1 MYPHSLDNKLFRHSF
16 NFTNSD
22 KVLKNLISDEK
33 RFENFSKKGAEVFF
47 DYSRQLID
55 STSLE
60 LLYELASIN
69 GVKEKFLSMC
79 RGEIVNKTEKR
90 EALHTLCR
98 ANESSHPLYSEIK
111 RVKNEIKDYSLKIHE
126 GKFLSSNGKRF
137 ENICVVGIGGSNLG
151 TEFVITALSHRE
163 KYLNP
168 FFISTCDPGEFFS
181 FNKKAEIETTLFIII
196 SKSYTTREV
205 MINESLIINELIKN
219 NLDPKKHIVRITAK
233 DSPGDLPEF
242 KVFHMFDSIGGRYS
256 VSSAV
261 GGLPISLVYGFDV
274 FEEFLNGMHEMDDY
288 CKNSDIKENICLKA
302 ALIDIWN
309 SVYLDLPA
317 LAIIPY
323 SSYLE
328 KLHFHIQQLY
338 MESNGK
344 KISENNDFLNYNT
357 SMIIFGETG
366 SKAQHSFFQLFH
378 QGRSIPVEFIGVLSC
393 PHKDFF
399 HYQNLSGN
407 DELFANLLAQ
417 ADVLAAGRDENSP
430 QKKCLGNRPSSIIT
444 INNLNPDSIGRL
456 VSFYEARTVMA
467 GFLWNIN
474 PFDQF
479 GVEAG
484 KILANEK
491 REVLK
496 KALNHNIFPE
506 NNKSDNYY
514 ARALASGKNI

>member
-16 NFTNSD
+16 NFSNSD
-22 KVLKNLISDEK
+22 KVLKNLISDDK

-55 STSLE
+55 ETSLK
-60 LLYELASIN
+60 LLYELAEKSC
-69 GVKEKFLSMC
+69 VKDKFLSMC
-79 RGEIVNKTEKR
+79 KGEIVNKTEKR

-98 ANESSHPLYSEIK
+98 SNQSSHPLFKEIK
-111 RVKNEIKDYSLKIHE
+111 RVKNEIKEFSKKIHE
-126 GKFLSSNGKRF
+126 GKILSSTGKKF

-151 TEFVITALSHRE
+151 TEFVTKALSHKK
-163 KYLNP
+163 KYLRP
-168 FFISTCDPGEFFS
+168 FFIATCDPGEFFD
-181 FNKKAEIETTLFIII
+181 FNNNAEIENTLFIII

-233 DSPGDLPEF
+233 KSPGDLPEF

-274 FEEFLNGMHEMDDY
+274 FEEFLHGMHEMDNY
-288 CKNSDIKENICLKA
+288 CINSDTQENICLKA

-309 SVYLDLPA
+309 SVYLDLPF

-323 SSYLE
+323 SSYLD

-344 KISENNDFLNYNT
+344 MISENNEILNYNT

-366 SKAQHSFFQLFH
+366 TKAQHSFFQLFH
-378 QGRSIPVEFIGVLSC
+378 QGRIVPVEFIGVLSN
-393 PHKDFF
+393 PYKDFF
-399 HYQNLSGN
+399 DYENLSGN
-407 DELFANLLAQ
+407 DELFINLLAQ
-417 ADVLAAGRDENSP
+417 ADVLASGREETSI
-430 QKKCLGNRPSSIIT
+430 QKKCMGNRPSSIIT

-491 REVLK
+491 RNILK
-496 KALNHNIFPE
+496 KALKENIFPG

-514 ARALASGKNI
+514 AKALAAEKNI